1 MLYINYVSFWS
12 WKLHEIAIQN
22 TFENACR
29 IFVAIVRKNSS
40 AGVLHKQDSFDES
53 IYPMFSPS
61 VKETIFTGGERA
73 HARN

>member
-22 TFENACR
+22 KFENACR
-29 IFVAIVRKNSS
+29 IFVAIIRKNSS

-53 IYPMFSPS
+53 ICPMFSPS
-61 VKETIFTGGERA
+61 VKGTIFTGGERV